1 MKKVVYVLIII
12 LLTNTFV
19 FAENIYDTEYNLE
32 EQYKLG
38 NEIAAIENLERLD
51 IVRDVQTRWDETS
64 LITRRDALK
73 IAYVFNTSS
82 RDFISWVN
90 SYSSERLKSEL
101 EEISWSN
108 GMNGYYGKFRTARKF
123 EFCDI
128 EPLSYDY
135 KLAASL
141 FCYNLLAGE
150 ERDGKLYANFDDN
163 VKYNEAFIT
172 ICKMLSTSGGSGFLA
187 DLYIEKYYS
196 ENYPNVTNPYYQFCI
211 DTGIINCKN
220 AISEYEMNVYPE
232 QLEEN
237 ITAYEYLY
245 LVNQALYIHTRQIG
259 DYAQMYNYRRIGRP
273 SVTKPDFEEIHD
285 IMD

>member
-1 MKKVVYVLIII
+1 MIQSIIQK
-12 LLTNTFV
+12 
-19 FAENIYDTEYNLE
+19 

-141 FCYNLLAGE
+141 FLIIIYQQEKSEMEN
-150 ERDGKLYANFDDN
+150 YMQIFDDN

-172 ICKMLSTSGGSGFLA
+172 I
-187 DLYIEKYYS
+187 
-196 ENYPNVTNPYYQFCI
+196 
-211 DTGIINCKN
+211 
-220 AISEYEMNVYPE
+220 
-232 QLEEN
+232 
-237 ITAYEYLY
+237 
-245 LVNQALYIHTRQIG
+245 
-259 DYAQMYNYRRIGRP
+259 
-273 SVTKPDFEEIHD
+273 
-285 IMD
+285 

>member
-108 GMNGYYGKFRTARKF
+108 VKWDEWILWK
-123 EFCDI
+123 I
-128 EPLSYDY
+128 Q
-135 KLAASL
+135 
-141 FCYNLLAGE
+141 
-150 ERDGKLYANFDDN
+150 DG
-163 VKYNEAFIT
+163 
-172 ICKMLSTSGGSGFLA
+172 
-187 DLYIEKYYS
+187 
-196 ENYPNVTNPYYQFCI
+196 
-211 DTGIINCKN
+211 
-220 AISEYEMNVYPE
+220 
-232 QLEEN
+232 
-237 ITAYEYLY
+237 
-245 LVNQALYIHTRQIG
+245 
-259 DYAQMYNYRRIGRP
+259 
-273 SVTKPDFEEIHD
+273 TKI
-285 IMD
+285 

>member
-108 GMNGYYGKFRTARKF
+108 GMNGYYGKFRTARKL
-123 EFCDI
+123 I
-128 EPLSYDY
+128 
-135 KLAASL
+135 
-141 FCYNLLAGE
+141 
-150 ERDGKLYANFDDN
+150 
-163 VKYNEAFIT
+163 AFIQ
-172 ICKMLSTSGGSGFLA
+172 SS
-187 DLYIEKYYS
+187 
-196 ENYPNVTNPYYQFCI
+196 
-211 DTGIINCKN
+211 
-220 AISEYEMNVYPE
+220 
-232 QLEEN
+232 
-237 ITAYEYLY
+237 
-245 LVNQALYIHTRQIG
+245 R
-259 DYAQMYNYRRIGRP
+259 
-273 SVTKPDFEEIHD
+273 
-285 IMD
+285 

>member
-108 GMNGYYGKFRTARKF
+108 GMNGYYGKFRTARK
-123 EFCDI
+123 I
-128 EPLSYDY
+128 
-135 KLAASL
+135 
-141 FCYNLLAGE
+141 
-150 ERDGKLYANFDDN
+150 
-163 VKYNEAFIT
+163 
-172 ICKMLSTSGGSGFLA
+172 
-187 DLYIEKYYS
+187 
-196 ENYPNVTNPYYQFCI
+196 
-211 DTGIINCKN
+211 
-220 AISEYEMNVYPE
+220 
-232 QLEEN
+232 
-237 ITAYEYLY
+237 
-245 LVNQALYIHTRQIG
+245 
-259 DYAQMYNYRRIGRP
+259 
-273 SVTKPDFEEIHD
+273 
-285 IMD
+285 